1 VDENPSLVEPLPS
14 SLTAPS
20 EVPDDRDAI
29 TAGDRVLL
37 IVEDDVHFARIL
49 LDMARE
55 KGFKGIVALRGD
67 TALDNG
73 ARL

>member
-1 VDENPSLVEPLPS
+1 
-14 SLTAPS
+14 
-20 EVPDDRDAI
+20 VPDDRDAI

-55 KGFKGIVALRGD
+55 KGFKGIVALRA
-67 TALDNG
+67 TRPCHG
-73 ARL
+73 ARV